1 MIKEESEIVK
11 QEPKV
16 VKRELKD
23 KDQRI
28 RANDVF
34 DKLFKDGNK
43 TIGEERNFIILNNEF
58 IDDFQIFTC
67 IQKIIG
73 DKFKSDEFGLMYGEA
88 LFKDISLVTHLNEHY
103 KSTFKSVFIS
113 IYYRENHWYLLTIDL
128 VRNALIIM
136 DSMVKNHDNQ
146 YLKVFKRSYKMLQL
160 INKIDSN
167 RQFDIKKY
175 KFLIVND
182 CPSKQLIASIV
193 ECTLFFTRSIKLAEV
208 KRSSN
213 GLQAT
218 CVIN

>member
-1 MIKEESEIVK
+1 M
-11 QEPKV
+11 
-16 VKRELKD
+16 
-23 KDQRI
+23 
-28 RANDVF
+28 
-34 DKLFKDGNK
+34 
-43 TIGEERNFIILNNEF
+43 NNEF

>member
-11 QEPKV
+11 QEAKV

-167 RQFDIKKY
+167 RQFDIKNTKST
-175 KFLIVND
+175 N
-182 CPSKQLIASIV
+182 S
-193 ECTLFFTRSIKLAEV
+193 
-208 KRSSN
+208 
-213 GLQAT
+213 
-218 CVIN
+218 